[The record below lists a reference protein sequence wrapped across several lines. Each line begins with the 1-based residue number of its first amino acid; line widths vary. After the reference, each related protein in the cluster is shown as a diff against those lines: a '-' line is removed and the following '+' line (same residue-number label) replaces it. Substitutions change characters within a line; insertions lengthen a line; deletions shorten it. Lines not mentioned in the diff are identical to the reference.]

1 MDLHD
6 PTAYGPRFAGTWAAS
21 RPAAMLETA
30 GQAIARPNQERRDFE
45 VLIHSN
51 ETPGPT
57 LH

>member
-1 MDLHD
+1 MHFHD

-21 RPAAMLETA
+21 QPAAMLEV
-30 GQAIARPNQERRDFE
+30 GSQAIARPNQDLRDFE

-51 ETPGPT
+51 KARGPT